1 MPEARVCPIRVNTNL
16 LGLQLVDMPSKIRQ
30 PEQST
35 SGGISGTN
43 HYWRLTMK
51 FHRRAIACALFASAA
66 LSLAAPTAMAQAV
79 KVGIVGPF
87 SGPFAHYGTLFKA
100 AAEGYVASQGGK
112 LAGKDIEFIYRD
124 TGGPNPAL
132 TKTLVQELIVKDK
145 VDYLGGFVFTP
156 NAMAVAPLIQQSQTP
171 TVIFNAAT
179 SAITDK
185 SEFFIRTSY
194 TLWQVTVPVAQWAAK
209 NGMKKVVTAV
219 TDYGPGIDAET
230 AFKSEF
236 TKQGGTVVESIRMP
250 IATTDFGPF
259 VQRIKASG
267 AQAVYTFL
275 PGGPPNLGFVK
286 AYNENGLAKGGIQ
299 FLGSAETDEY
309 DLQKFGDA
317 ALGLTTAFHYSGAHD
332 SPANKKFVA
341 ALKKQDPNAVAN
353 YASVGAWDGMF
364 VIHKMIE
371 ATSGKKDGSAAIA
384 AARALKWESPR
395 GPVNIDPKTRHI
407 TQNVYLRKVEKV
419 GDQLV
424 NKELQSFG
432 PQTDYGLDK

>member
-1 MPEARVCPIRVNTNL
+1 MTL
-16 LGLQLVDMPSKIRQ
+16 S
-30 PEQST
+30 
-35 SGGISGTN
+35 
-43 HYWRLTMK
+43 
-51 FHRRAIACALFASAA
+51 RRAISCALLAASG
-66 LSLAAPTAMAQAV
+66 LSLATTAAQAQTV

-87 SGPFAHYGTLFKA
+87 SGPFAHYGALFKA
-100 AAEGYVASQGGK
+100 AAEGYVATQGGK
-112 LAGKDIEFIYRD
+112 LAGKDIQFIYRD
-124 TGGPNPAL
+124 TGGPNPGQ

-156 NAMAVAPLIQQSQTP
+156 NAMAVAPLIQQSKTP
-171 TVIFNAAT
+171 AVIFNAAT

-185 SEFFIRTSY
+185 SEYFIRTSY
-194 TLWQVTVPVAQWAAK
+194 TLWQVTVPMAQWAAK
-209 NGMKKVVTAV
+209 QNMKKVVTAV

-236 TKQGGTVVESIRMP
+236 TKLGGTVVESIRMP

-286 AYNENGLAKGGIQ
+286 AYNENGLAKAGVQ
-299 FLGSAETDEY
+299 FLGTAETDEF
-309 DLQKFGDA
+309 DLQKLGDA
-317 ALGLTTAFHYSGAHD
+317 AIGLTTAFHYSGAHD
-332 SPANKKFVA
+332 SPENRQFTA

-353 YASVGAWDGMF
+353 YASVGAWDGMH

-371 ATSGKKDGSAAIA
+371 ATGGQKDGLKAVT

-395 GPVNIDPKTRHI
+395 GPVHIDAKTRHI
-407 TQNVYLRKVEKV
+407 VQNVYLRKVEKV
-419 GDQLV
+419 GGVLV
-424 NKELQSFG
+424 NKEVQSFG
-432 PQTDYGLDK
+432 AHIDHGLDK

>member
-1 MPEARVCPIRVNTNL
+1 MNL
-16 LGLQLVDMPSKIRQ
+16 
-30 PEQST
+30 T
-35 SGGISGTN
+35 
-43 HYWRLTMK
+43 
-51 FHRRAIACALFASAA
+51 RRAIGCALLAASG
-66 LSLAAPTAMAQAV
+66 LSLATTQAQAQTI

-87 SGPFAHYGTLFKA
+87 SGPFAHYGALFKA
-100 AAEGYVASQGGK
+100 GAEGYVATQGGK

-124 TGGPNPAL
+124 TGGPNPGQ

-156 NAMAVAPLIQQSQTP
+156 NAMAVAPLIQQSKTP
-171 TVIFNAAT
+171 AVIFNAAT

-185 SEFFIRTSY
+185 SEYFIRTSY

-209 NGMKKVVTAV
+209 QNMKKVVTAI

-236 TKQGGTVVESIRMP
+236 TKLGGTVVESIRMP

-286 AYNENGLAKGGIQ
+286 AYNENGLAKAGVQ
-299 FLGSAETDEY
+299 FLGTAETDEF
-309 DLQKFGDA
+309 DLQKLGDA
-317 ALGLTTAFHYSGAHD
+317 AIGLTTAFHYSGAHD
-332 SPANKKFVA
+332 SPANKQFVE
-341 ALKKQDPNAVAN
+341 ALKKQDPNVVAN
-353 YASVGAWDGMF
+353 YASVGAWDGMY

-371 ATSGKKDGSAAIA
+371 ATGGQKDGLKAIT
-384 AARALKWESPR
+384 AARSLKWESPR
-395 GPVNIDPKTRHI
+395 GPVRIDAKTRHI
-407 TQNVYLRKVEKV
+407 VQNVYLRKVEKV
-419 GDQLV
+419 GGLLV
-424 NKELQSFG
+424 NKEVQNFG
-432 PQTDYGLDK
+432 AHIDHGLDK

>member
-1 MPEARVCPIRVNTNL
+1 MHRFARRW
-16 LGLQLVDMPSKIRQ
+16 S
-30 PEQST
+30 
-35 SGGISGTN
+35 
-43 HYWRLTMK
+43 
-51 FHRRAIACALFASAA
+51 AAASA
-66 LSLAAPTAMAQAV
+66 LLLASSFSANAHAQTI

-87 SGPFAHYGTLFKA
+87 SGPFAHYGTLFKNG
-100 AAEGYVASQGGK
+100 AEAYVASQGGK
-112 LAGKDIEFIYRD
+112 LAGKEIEFIYRD
-124 TGGPNPAL
+124 TGGPNPGQ

-156 NAMAVAPLIQQSQTP
+156 NAFAAAPLIQQSQTP

-194 TLWQVTVPVAQWAAK
+194 TLWQVTVPMAQWAAK
-209 NGMKKVVTAV
+209 SNLKKVVTAV

-250 IATTDFGPF
+250 ISTTDFSPF

-286 AYNENGLAKGGIQ
+286 AYNENGLAKSGIQ
-299 FLGSAETDEY
+299 FLGTAETDEFG
-309 DLQKFGDA
+309 LQKFGDA
-317 ALGLTTAFHYSGAHD
+317 AIGLTTAFHYSAAHE
-332 SPANKKFVA
+332 SPANKKFIE
-341 ALKKQDPNAVAN
+341 ALKKRDPNAVAN

-371 ATSGKKDGSAAIA
+371 ATGGQRDGLKALV
-384 AARALKWESPR
+384 AARALQWESPR
-395 GPVNIDPKTRHI
+395 GPVRIDAKTRHI
-407 TQNVYLRKVEKV
+407 VQNVYLRKVEKV
-419 GDQLV
+419 GGVLV
-424 NKELQSFG
+424 NKEVQNFG
-432 PQTDYGLDK
+432 PQMDYGLDK

>member
-1 MPEARVCPIRVNTNL
+1 
-16 LGLQLVDMPSKIRQ
+16 
-30 PEQST
+30 
-35 SGGISGTN
+35 
-43 HYWRLTMK
+43 MK
-51 FHRRAIACALFASAA
+51 TASFAVAAAA
-66 LSLAAPTAMAQAV
+66 LAASSLTLMPLGVQAQAV

-87 SGPFAHYGTLFKA
+87 SGPFAHYGTLFKNG
-100 AAEGYVASQGGK
+100 AEAYVASQGGK

-124 TGGPNPAL
+124 TGGPNPGQ

-156 NAMAVAPLIQQSQTP
+156 NAFAVAPLIQQSQTP

-194 TLWQVTVPVAQWAAK
+194 TLWQVTVPMAQWAAK
-209 NGMKKVVTAV
+209 QNLKKIVTAV
-219 TDYGPGIDAET
+219 ADYGPGIDAET

-250 IATTDFGPF
+250 IATTDFSPF

-286 AYNENGLAKGGIQ
+286 AYNENGLAKAGIQ
-299 FLGSAETDEY
+299 FLGTAETDEF
-309 DLQKFGDA
+309 DLQKFGDT
-317 ALGLTTAFHYSGAHD
+317 ALGLTTSFHYSAAHE
-332 SPANKKFVA
+332 SPANKKFTE
-341 ALKKQDPNAVAN
+341 ALKKRDPNAIAN
-353 YASVGAWDGMF
+353 YASVGAWDGMV
-364 VIHKMIE
+364 VIEKMIE
-371 ATSGKKDGSAAIA
+371 ATGGKKDGLKALA
-384 AARALKWESPR
+384 AARSLQWESPR
-395 GPVNIDPKTRHI
+395 GPVRIDPKTRHI

-419 GDQLV
+419 GGLLV
-424 NKELQSFG
+424 NKEVQSFG

>member
-1 MPEARVCPIRVNTNL
+1 
-16 LGLQLVDMPSKIRQ
+16 
-30 PEQST
+30 
-35 SGGISGTN
+35 
-43 HYWRLTMK
+43 MK
-51 FHRRAIACALFASAA
+51 FHRRAIACALFASTA
-66 LSLAAPTAMAQAV
+66 LSLASPQAMAQAV
-79 KVGIVGPF
+79 KVGIIGPF
-87 SGPFAHYGTLFKA
+87 SGPFAHYGSLFKA

-112 LAGKDIEFIYRD
+112 LAGQNVEFIYRD

-132 TKTLVQELIVKDK
+132 TKTLVQELLVKDK

-156 NAMAVAPLIQQSQTP
+156 NAMAVAPLIQQSRTP

-179 SAITDK
+179 SAITEK
-185 SEFFIRTSY
+185 SEYFIRTSY
-194 TLWQVTVPVAQWAAK
+194 TLWQVTVPAAQWAAK
-209 NGMKKVVTAV
+209 QNMKKVVTAV

-286 AYNENGLAKGGIQ
+286 AYNENGLAKAGVQ
-299 FLGSAETDEY
+299 FFGSAETDEY

-317 ALGLTTAFHYSGAHD
+317 ALGLTTVFHYSGTHD
-332 SPANKKFVA
+332 SPENKKFVA
-341 ALKKQDPNAVAN
+341 ALKKQDSNAVAN
-353 YASVGAWDGMF
+353 YASVGAWDGMY
-364 VIHKMIE
+364 VIQKMIE
-371 ATSGKKDGSAAIA
+371 ATGGKKDGPKALA
-384 AARALKWESPR
+384 AARSLKWESPR
-395 GPVNIDPKTRHI
+395 GPVSIDPKTRHI
-407 TQNVYLRKVEKV
+407 TQNVYLRKVEKA
-419 GDQLV
+419 GDQWV

-432 PQTDYGLDK
+432 PQADFGLEK